1 MANNKE
7 LDDLTQEMLA
17 GVQEAFHSGRFQD
30 YLKAMSRFH
39 LYSYRNSILI
49 YTSRHD
55 ATLTAGYKTW
65 NSLKRHVKKGEK
77 GIRIF
82 APYKVKVV
90 VPPKEKDGEPEEK
103 HIIKF
108 RPVFVFDIS
117 QTEGEP
123 LPEIAP
129 PLKGDREDF
138 PKVLKA
144 VESITDYSV
153 SFEDIPD
160 PDTFGYCQYSTKK
173 IVLRNGI
180 SQAQA
185 MKTLF
190 HELAHSRLHNLSM
203 EKAQKEIEAESI
215 SFVVSEHF
223 GLDTSSYSFDYLAS
237 WSEGMET
244 KKLCE
249 LLEGI
254 QSHAHEMIQQI
265 EQALQQQK
273 LINQEISPEQSE
285 QPDKDQI
292 KGAAPVTNLRIAQE
306 PTKNT
311 IIVNLFA
318 GPGAGKTTCA
328 WEIASE
334 LKKRNIQTEYVPEYA
349 KELVWDDNRELLD
362 GSLKNQ
368 KKLFQEQN
376 HRLARLIGKV
386 DVVVTDSPI
395 LLNQVYL
402 KEPDA
407 AFQKEIMDAFCGY
420 HNFNLFVKRGD
431 YYEQS
436 GRLHTLEESKK
447 KDQEVKALLDS
458 NHIYYGTYFHSTIEK
473 CVDNIVY
480 SMNHNKA
487 FQVPVP
493 QKPKAEPVPPLEN
506 ADRAAKPLTLAE
518 LEKGLKNITF
528 VISDTQKGVNQLKD
542 AGGPHLASLVEEYRN
557 LMEKDPLAFNQE
569 VQEYIVHELEN
580 YFNLKEQYGDAN
592 LDKLY
597 RDSMN
602 RIEALY
608 SSMDKQE
615 LPHGTDP
622 EEYRKVKDFL
632 SDTLIQSDDASTLNL
647 RLQVLLSTSPLFQEE
662 KAHIQETEQGAEPV
676 PPLPAK
682 EPDSK
687 NPILKYCQK
696 KHGGQKA
703 PRKKNHGALKGG
715 SQNELRFQK

>member
-7 LDDLTQEMLA
+7 LDDLTQKMLA

-49 YTSRHD
+49 YTARHD

-65 NSLKRHVKKGEK
+65 HSLKRHVKKGEK

-82 APYKVKVV
+82 APYKVKVI
-90 VPPKEKDGEPEEK
+90 VPPREKDGEPEEK

-138 PKVLKA
+138 SKVLKA

-153 SFEDIPD
+153 SFEDIPE

-203 EKAQKEIEAESI
+203 DKAQKEIEAESI
-215 SFVVSEHF
+215 SFVVSEHL

-237 WSEGMET
+237 WSKGMET
-244 KKLCE
+244 EQLCE

-254 QSHAHEMIQQI
+254 QSHAHEMIQQL

-273 LINQEISPEQSE
+273 LVSQEISPEQSE
-285 QPDKDQI
+285 QPNKDQI
-292 KGAAPVTNLRIAQE
+292 KGAAPVTNLRIAPE

-386 DVVVTDSPI
+386 DVVVTDAPI

-407 AFQKEIMDAFCGY
+407 AFQKEIMDAFHGY

-447 KDQEVKALLDS
+447 KDQEVKALLDG
-458 NHIYYGTYFHSTIEK
+458 NRIYYGTYFHSTIEK
-473 CVDNIVY
+473 CVDNIIY

-487 FQVPVP
+487 FQTPIP
-493 QKPKAEPVPPLEN
+493 QKPKAEPVPPGQEPVFLLES
-506 ADRAAKPLTLAE
+506 ADRTAKPLTLSE
-518 LEKGLKNITF
+518 LQKELKNITF
-528 VISDTQKGVNQLKD
+528 AISDTLNGAARLKD
-542 AGGPHLASLVEEYRN
+542 AGGPHLASLVEDYKS
-557 LMEKDPLAFNQE
+557 LMEKNPLAFNQE

-580 YFNLKEQYGDAN
+580 YFNLKEQYGNAD

-597 RDSMN
+597 QDSMN
-602 RIEALY
+602 KIEALY
-608 SSMDKQE
+608 SSMDKQK

-622 EEYRKVKDFL
+622 EKYRKVKDFL
-632 SDTLIQSDDASTLNL
+632 SDTLTQSDDANTLNL

-662 KAHIQETEQGAEPV
+662 KARIQGIGQKAEPV
-676 PPLPAK
+676 PPLPEK
-682 EPDSK
+682 QPDNT

-696 KHGGQKA
+696 RHGGQKRHA
-703 PRKKNHGALKGG
+703 KKIMEH
-715 SQNELRFQK
+715 

>member
-123 LPEIAP
+123 LPQLAP

-153 SFEDIPD
+153 SFEDIPV

-203 EKAQKEIEAESI
+203 EKAQNEIEAESI

-334 LKKRNIQTEYVPEYA
+334 LKKRNIQAEYVPEYA
-349 KELVWDDNRELLD
+349 KELVWDEKRELLD

-368 KKLFQEQN
+368 RKLFQEQN

-386 DVVVTDSPI
+386 DVVVTDAPI

-402 KEPDA
+402 KEPNPD
-407 AFQKEIMDAFCGY
+407 FQKEIMDTFHSY

-436 GRLHTLEESKK
+436 GRLHTLEESRQ
-447 KDQEVKALLDS
+447 KDEEVKQLLNS
-458 NHIYYGTYFHSTIEK
+458 NRIYYGTYFHSTIQK
-473 CVDNIVY
+473 CVDNIIY

-487 FQVPVP
+487 FQAPASLSP
-493 QKPKAEPVPPLEN
+493 GAELIPPKQSSSEKAEPISPILL
-506 ADRAAKPLTLAE
+506 KQE
-518 LEKGLKNITF
+518 LCG
-528 VISDTQKGVNQLKD
+528 ISDTLTDAVNGVNKLEK
-542 AGGPHLASLVEEYRN
+542 AGGEHLASLVREYKEIRGKN
-557 LMEKDPLAFNQE
+557 PQALSQE
-569 VQEYIVHELEN
+569 IQEHIAQELEN
-580 YFNLKEQYGDAN
+580 YFSLKKIYGEVD

-597 RDSMN
+597 QASMDKL
-602 RIEALY
+602 EALY
-608 SSMDKQE
+608 TVMENQKN
-615 LPHGTDP
+615 PAGADP
-622 EEYRKVKDFL
+622 EEYQNIKDFL
-632 SDTLIQSDDASTLNL
+632 SDTLTHSDDGSSLSL
-647 RLQVLLSTSPLFQEE
+647 RLQVLLSTSPLLRKTPIPTPQPDQ
-662 KAHIQETEQGAEPV
+662 KAELV
-676 PPLPAK
+676 PPFEKSK
-682 EPDSK
+682 ETKPDRHCKS
-687 NPILKYCQK
+687 PIQQYCQAK
-696 KHGGQKA
+696 SSVQEKMLT
-703 PRKKNHGALKGG
+703 R
-715 SQNELRFQK
+715 

>member
-7 LDDLTQEMLA
+7 LDDLTQKMLA

-49 YTSRHD
+49 YTARHN

-65 NSLKRHVKKGEK
+65 HSLKRHVKKGEK

-82 APYKVKVV
+82 APYKVKVI
-90 VPPKEKDGEPEEK
+90 VPPREKDGEPEEK

-138 PKVLKA
+138 SKVLKA

-153 SFEDIPD
+153 SFEDIPE

-173 IVLRNGI
+173 IFLRNGI

-203 EKAQKEIEAESI
+203 DKAQKEIEAESI
-215 SFVVSEHF
+215 SFVVSEHL

-237 WSEGMET
+237 WSKGMET
-244 KKLCE
+244 EQLCE

-254 QSHAHEMIQQI
+254 QSHAHEMIQQL

-273 LINQEISPEQSE
+273 LVSQEISPEQSE
-285 QPDKDQI
+285 QPNKDQI
-292 KGAAPVTNLRIAQE
+292 KGAAPVTNLRIAPE

-386 DVVVTDSPI
+386 DVVVTDAPI

-407 AFQKEIMDAFCGY
+407 AFQKEIMDAFHGY
-420 HNFNLFVKRGD
+420 YNFNLFVKRGD

-447 KDQEVKALLDS
+447 KDQEVKALLDG
-458 NHIYYGTYFHSTIEK
+458 NRIYYGTYFHSTIEK
-473 CVDNIVY
+473 CVDNIIY

-487 FQVPVP
+487 FQTPIP
-493 QKPKAEPVPPLEN
+493 QKPKAEPVPPGQEPVFLLES
-506 ADRAAKPLTLAE
+506 ADRTAKPLTLSE
-518 LEKGLKNITF
+518 LQKELKNITF
-528 VISDTQKGVNQLKD
+528 AISDTLNGVARLKD
-542 AGGPHLASLVEEYRN
+542 AGGPHLASLVEDYKS
-557 LMEKDPLAFNQE
+557 LMEKNPLAFNQE

-580 YFNLKEQYGDAN
+580 YFNLKEQYDNAD

-597 RDSMN
+597 QDSMN
-602 RIEALY
+602 KIEALY
-608 SSMDKQE
+608 SSMDKQK

-622 EEYRKVKDFL
+622 EKYRKVKDFL
-632 SDTLIQSDDASTLNL
+632 SDTLTQSDDANTLNL

-662 KAHIQETEQGAEPV
+662 KARIQGIGQKAEPV
-676 PPLPAK
+676 PPLPEK
-682 EPDSK
+682 QPDNT

-696 KHGGQKA
+696 RHGGQKRHA
-703 PRKKNHGALKGG
+703 KKIMEH
-715 SQNELRFQK
+715 

>member
-7 LDDLTQEMLA
+7 LDDLTQQMLA

-49 YTSRHD
+49 YTARHD

-82 APYKVKVV
+82 APHKIKVV

-108 RPVFVFDIS
+108 HPVFVFDIS

-123 LPEIAP
+123 LPKIAP

-203 EKAQKEIEAESI
+203 EKVQKEIEAESI

-223 GLDTSSYSFDYLAS
+223 GLDTSAYSFDYLAS

-254 QSHAHEMIQQI
+254 QSHAHEMIQQL

-273 LINQEISPEQSE
+273 LVNQEISPEPSE
-285 QPDKDQI
+285 QPEKDQI
-292 KGAAPVTNLRIAQE
+292 KEAMPITNLRTAPE
-306 PTKNT
+306 PKPSPKNT

-386 DVVVTDSPI
+386 DVVVTDAPI

-407 AFQKEIMDAFCGY
+407 AFQKEVLDAFHGY

-487 FQVPVP
+487 FQAPVL
-493 QKPKAEPVPPLEN
+493 QKPKAELVPPGQEPVLPLEN

-518 LEKGLKNITF
+518 LEKELKNITF
-528 VISDTQKGVNQLKD
+528 VITDILDGVRQLND
-542 AGGPHLASLVEEYRN
+542 AGGPRLASLVEDYKS
-557 LMEKDPLAFNQE
+557 LMEKNPLAFNQE
-569 VQEYIVHELEN
+569 VQEHVAHELEN
-580 YFNLKEQYGDAN
+580 YFNLKEQYGNAD

-597 RDSMN
+597 QDSMN
-602 RIEALY
+602 KIEALY

-615 LPHGTDP
+615 LPKGTDP

-632 SDTLIQSDDASTLNL
+632 SDTLTQSDDASTLNL

-662 KAHIQETEQGAEPV
+662 EARIQETDQREAEPV
-676 PPLPAK
+676 PPLPEK

-687 NPILKYCQK
+687 SPILKYCQK
-696 KHGGQKA
+696 RHGGQKRHA
-703 PRKKNHGALKGG
+703 KKIIEH
-715 SQNELRFQK
+715 